1 MKSFP
6 ETIKELWELLK
17 AYALQELYQPLK
29 ALPWYVG
36 IGLGGAAA
44 TALGG
49 GLLLLGLL
57 RMVQFEG
64 HSTFDATG
72 DSSALPYLIIAIVAI
87 VAIVV
92 LASRIN
98 RQFEERP

>member
-1 MKSFP
+1 VKSFP
-6 ETIKELWELLK
+6 DTVKELWALLK
-17 AYALQELYQPLK
+17 AYAIQELYQPLK

-44 TALGG
+44 TAVGV

-64 HSTFDATG
+64 HRTFDASG
-72 DSSALPYLIIAIVAI
+72 DSSALPYLVIAIVSI
-87 VAIVV
+87 VLIVL

-98 RQFEERP
+98 RQFEENP